1 LAHSLKSKSGFTL
14 LETLIAVAIMTVT
27 FASILMVE
35 SNSIQAVTRTKI
47 LNIVSMLIQTTL
59 TETEYLIENKQFT
72 EVKDEETGTYAE
84 PYQDYTWK
92 RKIKEIELPDLSGAA
107 SQKEEKEPNTQQN
120 DLLQTMNRI
129 LTNFLSKA
137 MREVTV
143 SVSWN
148 TTGKPEEYSVSFY
161 WVNLNAEIPL
171 Q

>member
-1 LAHSLKSKSGFTL
+1 
-14 LETLIAVAIMTVT
+14 MTVT

-47 LNIVSMLIQTTL
+47 LNVVSMLIQTTL

-72 EVKDEETGTYAE
+72 EVKDEETGTYPE
-84 PYQDYTWK
+84 PYQDYSWK
-92 RKIKEIELPDLSGAA
+92 RKIKELEFPDLSTALNNSEG
-107 SQKEEKEPNTQQN
+107 EEKQPNQQT
-120 DLLQTMNRI
+120 DILQTMNRL

-143 SVSWN
+143 SVIWN
-148 TTGKPEEYSVSFY
+148 TTGKPEEFSVSFY

>member
-1 LAHSLKSKSGFTL
+1 
-14 LETLIAVAIMTVT
+14 MTVT

-72 EVKDEETGTYAE
+72 EVKEEETGTYAE

-92 RKIKEIELPDLSGAA
+92 RKIKEIEFPNLSTAPA
-107 SQKEEKEPNTQQN
+107 DDSEKDTNTQQN
-120 DLLQTMNRI
+120 EFLQTMNR
-129 LTNFLSKA
+129 LLSGFLSKA

-143 SVSWN
+143 SVIWD
-148 TTGKPEEYSVSFY
+148 TTGKPEEFSVSFY
-161 WVNLNAEIPL
+161 WVNMNAEIPL